1 MSKGIEI
8 PPHLVSAWQPASDSW
23 SMTLATYASR
33 FIQEMERR
41 YGERDRRWTYV
52 GVAFHDDVPQL
63 WFPGSREIP
72 PRMHIAISLGRLA
85 FSRRENAVYQ
95 LAHECVHLLTPVVG
109 GGAPVIEE
117 GLATVFSEDMLE
129 FWCNYPDKQALTQD
143 PRYMSAAASVR
154 QLLVLEPDAIRQLR
168 RIEPAF
174 EHMTAETFS
183 RAGLNVPMPLVA
195 TLLAVFPAKNV

>member
-1 MSKGIEI
+1 
-8 PPHLVSAWQPASDSW
+8 
-23 SMTLATYASR
+23 MTLATYASR

-63 WFPGSREIP
+63 WFPGSWEIP

-85 FSRRENAVYQ
+85 FSRRENAVCQ
-95 LAHECVHLLTPVVG
+95 QVVG

-117 GLATVFSEDMLE
+117 GLVTVFSEDMLE
-129 FWCNYPDKQALTQD
+129 FWCNYPDKQAFTQD